1 MRVMIVAFVGSLS
14 AVFAVPAWAEPPP
27 PPPQGPVVVAPPY
40 PGMGASPYGPAYG
53 PPYGPVMVA
62 VPLRDPCCLPCPR
75 THLTIGAWLWDVD
88 GRVGGLGGIFDVD
101 SDWGD
106 VFDEGDLALDLGVRT
121 EWSRWRFAGAMTG
134 GTLSDGAVDFEQGG
148 MRRSGDLEV
157 WTGTLTAGYVFA
169 GGWTDCSPCPGRWCL
184 DAYVGLRYWDVH
196 LEIDP
201 IFGAGGATGLR
212 RGEDW
217 LDPIVGLHLDV
228 EHRRWFFVAEVD
240 VGGFG
245 LGSDFS
251 WSALGAAGF
260 RFAPW
265 FGVMLGW
272 KALSAD
278 YDDDG
283 FVFDATLNGP
293 FASLVFTF

>member
-1 MRVMIVAFVGSLS
+1 MRVLMVVALVGSLS

-27 PPPQGPVVVAPPY
+27 PPPYGPVVVAPPY
-40 PGMGASPYGPAYG
+40 PGMGA
-53 PPYGPVMVA
+53 PPYGPGMVA
-62 VPLRDPCCLPCPR
+62 RPLPDPCCLPCPR
-75 THLTIGAWLWDVD
+75 TNFTVGAWLWSVD
-88 GRVGGLGGIFDVD
+88 GRVGGTGGIFDVE

-106 VFDEGDLALDLGVRT
+106 VFDEGDFALDLGFRT
-121 EWSRWRFAGAMTG
+121 EWNRWRFAGNMTG
-134 GTLSDGAVDFEQGG
+134 GTFSEGSLDIEQGG
-148 MRRSGDLEV
+148 LRRLGDLEV
-157 WTGTLTAGYVFA
+157 WTGSLTAGYVFA
-169 GGWTDCSPCPGRWCL
+169 GGLTDCSPCPGRWCL
-184 DAYVGLRYWDVH
+184 DAFVGLRYWDVH
-196 LEIDP
+196 LEDDA
-201 IFGAGGATGLR
+201 IFGAGAAVAFR
-212 RGEDW
+212 RGDDW

-228 EHRRWFFVAEVD
+228 ELRRWFFVAEAD
-240 VGGFG
+240 IGGFG

-265 FGVMLGW
+265 FGVMVGW

-283 FVFDATLNGP
+283 FVFDATLHGP